1 MNKLTDKLKIIL
13 LVLPLT
19 IPFKAY
25 AAFSQSQLQQI
36 VTTAAKIQFSD
47 QEGNPPASKAAQG
60 IAKKALPEAVAN
72 PGSVEEISRIFAAA
86 DPNTATTAIT
96 KAAIT
101 AVPAEISQITT
112 AAVTAI
118 NHGSTSSDDLAD
130 SLAVEIIRT
139 VIAVSPNP
147 QKEIVDIVEN
157 QKPASPS

>member
-19 IPFKAY
+19 ISFKAY

-47 QEGNPPASKAAQG
+47 REGNPPASKAAQG
-60 IAKKALPEAVAN
+60 IAKKALPEAADN
-72 PGSVEEISRIFAAA
+72 PGSVEEIARIFAAA

-118 NHGSTSSDDLAD
+118 NHGSTSPVLAG
-130 SLAVEIIRT
+130 SLVVKIIRT
-139 VIAVSPNP
+139 VIAVSSNI
-147 QKEIVDIVEN
+147 QKEIVDIIEN
-157 QKPASPS
+157 KKPAYPS